1 MFSRSRCEGI
11 LSGRHERKSNGH
23 PTGGNEVKW
32 CSIVLCSVIQSSR
45 QDPKLMMVNSCC
57 AFGCNKAV
65 GR

>member
-1 MFSRSRCEGI
+1 MVGM
-11 LSGRHERKSNGH
+11 NGSQTVT